1 MHINI
6 TIPRGD
12 ELDALLYKLADQIAE
27 LQRTINAIKKTSIE
41 IQTDL
46 NLLPGAPEKAAQ
58 PLAPVS
64 DADIDQVAGKLVE
77 HLQSA
82 ISGEGASL

>member
-1 MHINI
+1 MHI
-6 TIPRGD
+6 TINVPKGE
-12 ELDALLYKLADQIAE
+12 ELDQLLTLAEQQLADFR
-27 LQRTINAIKKTSIE
+27 RTISQLQSVARSIE
-41 IQTDL
+41 AQVSL
-46 NLLPGAPEKAAQ
+46 SPETAAQ

-64 DADIDQVAGKLVE
+64 DADIDQVARKLVE